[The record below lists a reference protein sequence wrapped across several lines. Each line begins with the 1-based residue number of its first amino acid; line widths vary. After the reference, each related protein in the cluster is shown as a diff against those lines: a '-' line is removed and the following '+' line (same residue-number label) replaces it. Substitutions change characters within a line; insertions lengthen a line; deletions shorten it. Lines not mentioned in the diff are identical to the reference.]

1 MKVIHSWLKEYVG
14 ESLPDTKKVEELLT
28 FHAFEVEET
37 EVVDGEDV
45 IEVKVLPDRASD
57 CLSHRGIAHELSTI
71 LNVELENDPL
81 RKEVELKSTDKVVVN
96 IADEEACPRF
106 TAAVIT
112 GIEVKDSPEWL
123 KKRLRA
129 LGQRPINN
137 IVDATNYVMFALG
150 QPMHAYDADAFPQV
164 DGKWQ
169 FGVRFAKEGET
180 VSLLAEGGKDED
192 RVVELNGSEL
202 LIVEGSSDTP
212 VGLAGIKGGRFAG
225 LHAGTKNIILEA
237 AHFEPAT
244 IRKTARRFGILT
256 DASKRFENEPSR
268 ELPAYAQQE
277 IIALILDI
285 AGGVFEGVVDEY
297 LVKQKSVPI
306 TVSVQSVNKLLG
318 LSLGVFEVKN
328 IIERTGSV
336 VTESGE
342 GVFTVVPPWQ
352 RTDLTIEANF
362 IDEVGRIYGLSEIIS
377 VIPDTVP
384 LVEIN
389 ARQYY
394 SDRIRAILL
403 TQGFSEVITTSF
415 QKKGRI
421 QLQNA
426 LASDKSCL
434 REDLT
439 KNISKVLDVNSV
451 HTDLLGIPDV
461 RVFEI
466 GTVFSLS
473 EQGITEHVSLALGVR
488 TKGDGYNPK
497 DDAFLKVG
505 CEAVVKELGVEL
517 QWKIEK
523 GVAEINFTEAIS
535 VLKVPSAYDLLPTSS
550 PVTYKSFSQYPAIV
564 RDIALWVGETESSE
578 TVLATLLEVAGELCV
593 RQNLFDTFTKDGRT
607 SYAFRLVFQANDR
620 TLTDN
625 EVNTI
630 MENLYQTAAQRGWK
644 VR

>member
-14 ESLPDTKKVEELLT
+14 ESLPNAKKVEELLT
-28 FHAFEVEET
+28 SHAFEVEET
-37 EVVDGEDV
+37 EVVEGEDV

-57 CLSHRGIAHELSTI
+57 CLSHRGIAHELGSI
-71 LNVELENDPL
+71 LNIKLKNDPL
-81 RKEVELKSTDKVVVN
+81 QAHVELKSTDKLAVH
-96 IADEEACPRF
+96 IDDTKACPRF

-112 GIEVKDSPEWL
+112 GVEVKDSPEWL
-123 KKRLRA
+123 KKRLSA

-169 FGVRFAKEGET
+169 IGVRLANEGET

-192 RVVELNGSEL
+192 RIVELKGTEL

-212 VGLAGIKGGRFAG
+212 IGLAGIKGGRFAG
-225 LHAGTKNIILEA
+225 LNADTKNIILEA
-237 AHFEPAT
+237 AHFEPTT
-244 IRKTARRFGILT
+244 IRKTARRLGILT

-268 ELPAYAQQE
+268 ELPPYAQQE
-277 IIALILDI
+277 IITLILDI

-297 LVKQKSVPI
+297 PIKQESITV
-306 TVSVQSVNKLLG
+306 TVSVQSVNNLLG
-318 LSLGVFEVKN
+318 LSLSVSEVKN

-362 IDEVGRIYGLSEIIS
+362 IDEVGRLHGLSDIIS
-377 VIPDTVP
+377 VIPDTAP
-384 LVEIN
+384 LVEIS

-394 SDRIRAILL
+394 SDLVRAALIE
-403 TQGFSEVITTSF
+403 QGFSEVITTSF
-415 QKKGRI
+415 QKKGSI

-434 REDLT
+434 REDLA
-439 KNISKVLDVNSV
+439 KNISKVLDMNSV

-461 RVFEI
+461 RVFET
-466 GTVFSLS
+466 GTVFSLT
-473 EQGITEHVSLALGVR
+473 EQGVSEHVSLALGAR

-497 DDAFLKVG
+497 DDALLKIG
-505 CEAVVKELGVEL
+505 CEAVAKTLGVEL

-523 GVAEINFTEAIS
+523 GVAEINFTDTIK
-535 VLKVPSAYDLLPTSS
+535 VLKVPSAYAASPTR
-550 PVTYKSFSQYPAIV
+550 PLVTYKAFSQYPAIS
-564 RDIALWVGETESSE
+564 RDIALWVGESESSE
-578 TVLATLLEVAGELCV
+578 SVLSALLEVAGVLCV
-593 RQNLFDTFTKDGRT
+593 RKNLFDTFSKDGRT
-607 SYAFRLVFQANDR
+607 SYAFRLVFQAKDR
-620 TLTDN
+620 TLTDDEIN
-625 EVNTI
+625 AI
-630 MENLYQTAAQRGWK
+630 MESIYKVTGERGWE